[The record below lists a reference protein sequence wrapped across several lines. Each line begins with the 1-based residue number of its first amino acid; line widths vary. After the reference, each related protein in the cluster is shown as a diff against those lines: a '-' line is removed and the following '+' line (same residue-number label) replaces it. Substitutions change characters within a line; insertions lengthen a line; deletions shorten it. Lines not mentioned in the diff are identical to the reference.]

1 MDHLVGVICLFDLFM
16 ETVFW
21 TAVAGYFLLLECP
34 KGITKALYFLVYF
47 FFFCLCFMKAA
58 PIPKVSCVLIKKITL
73 KVLRVRQLWIYF
85 VFDIMFHIFM
95 LNWLLSMKYWR

>member
-47 FFFCLCFMKAA
+47 FFFLLVFHEGSSNTKSFLCFN
-58 PIPKVSCVLIKKITL
+58 KKDYS
-73 KVLRVRQLWIYF
+73 QSF
-85 VFDIMFHIFM
+85 EG
-95 LNWLLSMKYWR
+95 